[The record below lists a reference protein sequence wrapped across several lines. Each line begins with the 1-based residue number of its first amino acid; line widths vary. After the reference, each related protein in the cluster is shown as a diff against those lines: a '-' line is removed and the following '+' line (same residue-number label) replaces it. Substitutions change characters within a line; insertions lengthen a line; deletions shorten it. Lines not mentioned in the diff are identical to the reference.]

1 MRGWYLIRLEIA
13 SGTKALPRHF
23 RQSGLR
29 RKTTHAA
36 EMGVMGEGETD
47 AAAAFNVA
55 RQSER
60 RMHEDTVAC
69 RQSSA
74 GYL

>member
-1 MRGWYLIRLEIA
+1 
-13 SGTKALPRHF
+13 
-23 RQSGLR
+23 
-29 RKTTHAA
+29 
-36 EMGVMGEGETD
+36 MGVMGEGETD

-55 RQSER
+55 TQSEC

-69 RQSSA
+69 CQSSA